1 MLVILKT
8 YNGLLVVKIM
18 NMIVCSALE
27 WEYNFAPEESLL
39 VKLKAAINNIRGM
52 EEVETMLYVSLNF
65 NHQFLSQM
73 LKQLVSSFAFCG
85 RKM

>member
-8 YNGLLVVKIM
+8 YNGLLVVKII

-52 EEVETMLYVSLNF
+52 E
-65 NHQFLSQM
+65 
-73 LKQLVSSFAFCG
+73 
-85 RKM
+85 